1 MAGEVTFRLNTS
13 AKDTKWM
20 RGGVL
25 KEGMALN
32 AQDVRAIVERNMQPG
47 LASLRQNVS
56 RIGVRTGRLRRA
68 PAVLTRKYGREAKFR
83 ILGLLGYRS
92 GVAPHAIHIER
103 GTPPRAGRGK
113 VAAQWPA
120 WLAFF
125 ANRQQMKSAIQA
137 DLEALVAKTASEL
150 G

>member
-1 MAGEVTFRLNTS
+1 MAVEATFRLNTS
-13 AKDTKWM
+13 AKDARWI

-25 KEGMALN
+25 QDGMALN
-32 AQDVRAIVERNMQPG
+32 AQDVRAIVERDMQPG

-56 RIGVRTGRLRRA
+56 RIGVRTGRLRKA
-68 PAVLTRKYGREAKFR
+68 PAILTRKYGRGSKFR
-83 ILGLLGYRS
+83 IVGLLGYRS

-125 ANRQQMKSAIQA
+125 ANREQMKAAIQA
-137 DLEALVAKTASEL
+137 DLGALVSKTASKL
-150 G
+150 S